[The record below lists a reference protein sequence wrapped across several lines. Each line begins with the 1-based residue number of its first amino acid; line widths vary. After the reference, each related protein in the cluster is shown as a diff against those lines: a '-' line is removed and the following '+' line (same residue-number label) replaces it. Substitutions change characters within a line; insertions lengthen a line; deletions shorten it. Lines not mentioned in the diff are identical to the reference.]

1 MLCPNIVMIQ
11 ATSLVNSEL
20 NHLFGTWR
28 EADLTK
34 DNTIA
39 TANNKSN
46 GTANFVKLHTEI
58 CKYFCSDPFAA
69 SDQPEE
75 EMFCSDIVVLE
86 ALRLFLSETQDLSGL
101 LCELIKPI
109 SVVHLFVTPLS
120 LAEGG
125 TEPSVSL
132 R

>member
-1 MLCPNIVMIQ
+1 MMIQ
-11 ATSLVNSEL
+11 AASFINGQLDD
-20 NHLFGTWR
+20 LFGTWGQ
-28 EADLTK
+28 ADLTK
-34 DNTIA
+34 NDPIA
-39 TANNKSN
+39 STNNKFY
-46 GTANFVKLHTEI
+46 GATNFVQFNAEI
-58 CKYFCSDPFAA
+58 GKHFGGDTLPFPYEAKE
-69 SDQPEE
+69 Q
-75 EMFCSDIVVLE
+75 MFRTNIVVLE
-86 ALRLFLSETQDLSGL
+86 ALGFFLSEAQNLPGS

>member
-1 MLCPNIVMIQ
+1 MIQ
-11 ATSLVNSEL
+11 ATSFINSKL
-20 NHLFGTWR
+20 DNLFGTR
-28 EADLTK
+28 GQTDLTEN
-34 DNTIA
+34 DTIT
-39 TANNKSN
+39 TANNKFY
-46 GTANFVKLHTEI
+46 GATNFVQFDAEI
-58 CKYFCSDPFAA
+58 GKHFSRNAFSLTHKAKE
-69 SDQPEE
+69 Q
-75 EMFCSDIVVLE
+75 MFRANVIVLE
-86 ALRLFLSETQDLSGL
+86 ALGFFLSEAQNLPGS